1 MRFIVFF
8 IIILALKKMNL
19 FAIYKKC
26 NKLIPT
32 VLDGQRTIRMPSY
45 SLITEERLWTSEKIA
60 LVKKQ

>member
-1 MRFIVFF
+1 
-8 IIILALKKMNL
+8 MNL

-45 SLITEERLWTSEKIA
+45 SLITEERLWKSEKIA
-60 LVKKQ
+60 LEKKQ